1 MLTYIARKFLA
12 MIPTLIGVSILVFV
26 IFNVV
31 GDDPVYLYLGK
42 NATVE
47 DVEIMR
53 HSMGL
58 DKPLWTQYLI
68 SMKELVTFNLGYSM
82 SSKEKITDMFL
93 NGAGPSI
100 ALTLPALFL
109 YSGISIV
116 LGLICAYWR
125 GTWVDKMIA
134 VLATVGMSISYVA
147 VMIFAQYFLA
157 FMPVE
162 KWGVEIFPITGYE
175 NGFPDFI
182 PYILLPNLI
191 TTFVALGYNTRFFRS
206 IAVEEMN
213 RDYIRT
219 ARAYGADTR
228 TILFKHVLKNIMI
241 PIIARAVVTL
251 PFMIT
256 GSFLLE
262 QFFVVPGLGYKLL
275 HAIESADFKVVRT
288 FTMLIAFLVV
298 VTNSVADILN
308 SMVDP
313 RVKLS

>member
-241 PIIARAVVTL
+241 PIIARVVVTL

>member
-1 MLTYIARKFLA
+1 MLTYIARKFLT
-12 MIPTLIGVSILVFV
+12 MIPTLFGVSVIVFV

-42 NATVE
+42 NATAE

-53 HSMGL
+53 KALGL
-58 DKPLWTQYLI
+58 DKPLWMQYLV
-68 SMKELVTFNLGYSM
+68 SMKELLTFDLGYSM
-82 SSKEKITDMFL
+82 SSKQKITDMFL
-93 NGAGPSI
+93 KGAGPSI

-109 YSGISIV
+109 YSAISIM
-116 LGLICAYWR
+116 LGLVCAFWR
-125 GTWVDKMIA
+125 GTWIDKTIA

-157 FMPVE
+157 FMPIE
-162 KWGVEIFPITGYE
+162 KWGTELFPITGYE
-175 NGFPDFI
+175 SGFPDCI
-182 PYILLPNLI
+182 PYIVLPNLI
-191 TTFVALGYNTRFFRS
+191 TVFVALGYNTRFFRS
-206 IAVEEMN
+206 ISVEEMN

-219 ARAYGADTR
+219 ARAYGANTR
-228 TILFKHVLKNIMI
+228 TILFKHVLKNILI
-241 PIIARAVVTL
+241 PIIARVVVTL

-288 FTMLIAFLVV
+288 FTMLIATLVV
-298 VTNSVADILN
+298 MTNALADILN
-308 SMVDP
+308 SLVDP

>member
-1 MLTYIARKFLA
+1 MLTYIGRKTLA
-12 MIPTLIGVSILVFV
+12 MIPTLIGVSLLIFI

-42 NATVE
+42 NATQG

-53 HSMGL
+53 HSLGL
-58 DKPLWTQYLI
+58 DKPLWLQYLI
-68 SMKELVTFNLGYSM
+68 SMKELVTFDLGYSM
-82 SSKEKITDMFL
+82 SSKENISDMFL
-93 NGAGPSI
+93 KGAGPSI
-100 ALTLPALFL
+100 ALTLPALVI
-109 YSGISIV
+109 YSIISIF

-125 GTWVDKMIA
+125 GTWVDKGIA
-134 VLATVGMSISYVA
+134 VIATVGMSISYVA

-162 KWGVEIFPITGYE
+162 KWGIEIFPITGYQS
-175 NGFPDFI
+175 GIPACI

-191 TTFVALGYNTRFFRS
+191 TIFVALGYNTRFFRS
-206 IAVEEMN
+206 ISVEEMS

-219 ARAYGADTR
+219 ARAYGANTR

-241 PIIARAVVTL
+241 PIIARVVVTL

-288 FTMLIAFLVV
+288 FTMLIAVLVV
-298 VTNSVADILN
+298 VTNTFVDILN
-308 SMVDP
+308 SLVDP

>member
-42 NATVE
+42 NASAQ

-58 DKPLWTQYLI
+58 DKPLWLQYLI
-68 SMKELVTFNLGYSM
+68 SMKELVTFDLGYSM
-82 SSKEKITDMFL
+82 SSKEKITDMFVH
-93 NGAGPSI
+93 GAGPSI

-116 LGLICAYWR
+116 LGLVCAYWR

-162 KWGVEIFPITGYE
+162 RWGVELFPITGYE
-175 NGFPDFI
+175 KGFPNFI

-206 IAVEEMN
+206 ISVEEMN

-219 ARAYGADTR
+219 ARAYGANTR

-241 PIIARAVVTL
+241 PIIARVVVTL

-308 SMVDP
+308 SLVDP